1 MYHVITAAV
10 ELDQECQTNVAKSVY
25 CKHIHQ
31 MAAQVQT
38 SIKVFSVEAF
48 TRGPVMTTHSFGPKF
63 RYFRSFQSPSDTML
77 TIEDQSLYHVPA
89 WSTQISKIISNQ
101 PRWVS
106 AFLVAPH
113 CSFSWKCIIINHVHS
128 GLIDL
133 LTVSDL
139 HRPTPIPRSNM
150 ICHSATIHPHNQQ
163 TNDTCTSCVA
173 ISLCTHNKMQV
184 KMTLIL
190 AALALLC
197 PITVVMA
204 VADT

>member
-10 ELDQECQTNVAKSVY
+10 ELDQERQTNVAKSVY

-89 WSTQISKIISNQ
+89 
-101 PRWVS
+101 
-106 AFLVAPH
+106 
-113 CSFSWKCIIINHVHS
+113 
-128 GLIDL
+128 
-133 LTVSDL
+133 
-139 HRPTPIPRSNM
+139 
-150 ICHSATIHPHNQQ
+150 
-163 TNDTCTSCVA
+163 
-173 ISLCTHNKMQV
+173 
-184 KMTLIL
+184 
-190 AALALLC
+190 
-197 PITVVMA
+197 
-204 VADT
+204 